1 MLRVL
6 STNKE
11 KQEILK
17 ERGIDYLLECPFTK
31 EVMCMEPEAFVAWIV
46 KSLHVKSMVVGS
58 DFLLF
63 FIGRKDTVIII
74 LRKFFRWNI
83 KRKNNGL

>member
-1 MLRVL
+1 MFLRLIFHRKKLTENNNYRVL

-46 KSLHVKSMVVGS
+46 KKSACKEHGS
-58 DFLLF
+58 R
-63 FIGRKDTVIII
+63 IGFPV
-74 LRKFFRWNI
+74 WP
-83 KRKNNGL
+83 

>member
-1 MLRVL
+1 MKYTLRGPYHFHFTRTNTESHCSHRPVEMCIRDRNNNYRVL

-31 EVMCMEPEAFVAWIV
+31 EVMCMEPVSYTHLDV
-46 KSLHVKSMVVGS
+46 Y
-58 DFLLF
+58 
-63 FIGRKDTVIII
+63 
-74 LRKFFRWNI
+74 
-83 KRKNNGL
+83 KRQP